1 MTSTRSK
8 RVHYEAR
15 ATRHMQQIL
24 KIVTHYTNSDGRT
37 LSEPFL
43 RLPSKRELPDY
54 YVLIKRPMDLRK
66 MRRRIEDGRYKDF
79 SDMERD
85 FIQLCENAR
94 LYNEDTSLIYE
105 DSIELQAVFSNARV
119 KVLEEETD
127 DGELTNKGFY
137 SKY

>member
-1 MTSTRSK
+1 MTSTKSK
-8 RVHYEAR
+8 RKSLHHEAR

-37 LSEPFL
+37 LSEPFM

-66 MRRRIEDGRYKDF
+66 MRRRIEDGRYKHF

-105 DSIELQAVFSNARV
+105 DSIELQSVFSDARI

-127 DGELTNKGFY
+127 DGKFIIFL
-137 SKY
+137 